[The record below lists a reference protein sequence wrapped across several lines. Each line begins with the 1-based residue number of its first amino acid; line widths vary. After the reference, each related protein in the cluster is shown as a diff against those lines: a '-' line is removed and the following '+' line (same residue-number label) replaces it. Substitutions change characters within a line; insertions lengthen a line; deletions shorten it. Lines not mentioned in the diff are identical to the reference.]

1 MISDKAGLLTDLL
14 KLGVSFRAKLTEPD
28 LEVYAEIIDQR
39 LDDEEWDWAYG
50 WFTGGWIE
58 WGETEAPK
66 FMPTAQELIAK
77 GRGMPR
83 EKPPQPPPT
92 EEQIEFRRRY
102 FAAAAEQREQR
113 KRLLEGGEPQKRLPA
128 VIGVGLTDEEWEHRR
143 RTLLEQADELLHRG
157 ECPDGPQAQ
166 D

>member
-50 WFTGGWIE
+50 WFTGGWTDD
-58 WGETEAPK
+58 ETPK
-66 FMPTAQELIAK
+66 FMPTAQELIAV

-83 EKPPQPPPT
+83 KAPPQEPT
-92 EEQIEFRRRY
+92 EEQVEFRRRY
-102 FAAAAEQREQR
+102 YAAARER
-113 KRLLEGGEPQKRLPA
+113 RALRALEAGHGEPQKRLPA

-157 ECPDGPQAQ
+157 ECPDGPQAK

>member
-39 LDDEEWDWAYG
+39 LDDDEWDWAYG
-50 WFTGGWIE
+50 WFTGGWMD

-66 FMPTAQELIAK
+66 FMPTAQELIAT

-83 EKPPQPPPT
+83 EKPPRPEPT
-92 EEQIEFRRRY
+92 EEQVEFRRRY
-102 FAAAAEQREQR
+102 FAAAEAQRALPALGGQD
-113 KRLLEGGEPQKRLPA
+113 GEPQKRLPA
-128 VIGVGLTDEEWEHRR
+128 VIGAELTDAEWDDRR
-143 RTLLEQADELLHRG
+143 RFLLEQADELLHRG
-157 ECPDGPQAQ
+157 ECPDGPQAK